1 MNNNNNNNNNNN
13 ILTNEDKLKSM
24 SRNELAHE
32 LALIATWDRQNL
44 NKVRKNMD
52 LVDFMK
58 YWLAQPWKK

>member
-1 MNNNNNNNNNNN
+1 
-13 ILTNEDKLKSM
+13 M

-58 YWLAQPWKK
+58 YWLAQPWKE

>member
-1 MNNNNNNNNNNN
+1 MNNNNNNN
-13 ILTNEDKLKSM
+13 ILTNVDKLKSM

-32 LALIATWDRQNL
+32 LALIATWDRKNL
-44 NKVRKNMD
+44 NKVTKNMD